1 MTQKVLSASQTESQR
16 TVTDWGCLRWLAD
29 GKKGNA
35 QGLTLGRVS
44 ILPGKSNPRHAHCCC
59 DEILYLLKGT
69 LAHTVGDDTV
79 ILQAGDTL
87 TVAPGVFH
95 NATALGDEEA
105 DMIVAYS
112 SPERDFVLESPKK
125 DPK

>member
-1 MTQKVLSASQTESQR
+1 MDRQVLTASETESQK
-16 TVTDWGCLRWLAD
+16 TVTDWGSLRWLAD
-29 GKKGNA
+29 GNKGNA
-35 QGLTLGRVS
+35 EGLTLGRVT
-44 ILPGKSNPRHAHCCC
+44 ILPGKSNPRHAHRNC

-69 LAHTVGDDTV
+69 LSHTIGEDSVV
-79 ILQAGDTL
+79 LQAGDTL

-112 SPERDFVLESPKK
+112 NRSRDFVLESAK
-125 DPK
+125 DSD